1 MCADTTTVIAD
12 VNRLVDDYRTQCLW
26 YLRPDYYP
34 ATDEQRLRV
43 LAAIERCGDRA
54 AHARVGA
61 LRRCLSLT
69 FNDTSAGS

>member
-1 MCADTTTVIAD
+1 MCADTTTVVTD

-34 ATDEQRLRV
+34 STDEERLRV

-54 AHARVGA
+54 AHVRVGA
-61 LRRCLSLT
+61 LRRCLLP
-69 FNDTSAGS
+69 TSSDASADS